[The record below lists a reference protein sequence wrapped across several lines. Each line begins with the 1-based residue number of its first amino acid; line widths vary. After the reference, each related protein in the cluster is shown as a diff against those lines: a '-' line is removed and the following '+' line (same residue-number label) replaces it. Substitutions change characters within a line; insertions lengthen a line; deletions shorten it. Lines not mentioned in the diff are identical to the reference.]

1 MSFSI
6 DYRNFTPNAAKKDI
20 SQKWWELE
28 GDEVADS
35 IANIIVTLKDT
46 QNKLEA
52 QRHASSKLYGNIPL
66 YGTLGLTSGKGA
78 SVMPVV
84 RDRLTYNVVQS
95 CVDTVT
101 AKIAKNKP
109 KPLFLTNGGNYKLQR
124 KAKKLNQFVDGI
136 FFDNQVHRILSP
148 TAFRDCAVLGD
159 GIVHAY
165 DWFGQ
170 PKFERVLASEI
181 LVDEIEAIYGQPRQL
196 HRCKN
201 IDRDQLIKMFPKHE
215 GKIKAANAAMMENN
229 TIPHISDQITV
240 CESWHLRS
248 SPDAKDGRRVMVMT
262 GCKLTDNDQE
272 EWDEDYFP
280 FAKLPWCPRLYGYWA
295 QGGVEQIQNIQ
306 LEINKLLWVIQRSMH
321 LMGSFKVM
329 IQNGSKVVSEHINN
343 DIGTLVYYT
352 GNNPPQYITPP
363 IVQPELYA
371 HLATLKS
378 AAYEQF
384 GISQLSASSIKP
396 AGLDSKPSLR
406 EFNDIESERFMI
418 VGQQYETF
426 HLDLSKLGVS
436 TARRIAKRTKGS
448 VKSRVPG
455 SKFLETIDWK
465 EIDLQ
470 EDQYVMQTFPISS
483 LPSDPSGRL
492 ATIQEYAQAGYLDP
506 RTARKLADFPD
517 LQQVESLANAV
528 EERILCYLDKIV
540 DDGEYTPPD
549 PNLDLQLAVQLAVQY
564 YNQFATQDLE
574 SDKLDML
581 NQFKDQCQ
589 ALLTPSQPD
598 VPPVDP
604 ATPQGVPMPPP
615 QSDLLSNAPQGAQPL
630 M

>member
-1 MSFSI
+1 MSYSI
-6 DYRNFTPNAAKKDI
+6 DYRNFSPNDTTKNVSK
-20 SQKWWELE
+20 KWWELE
-28 GDEVADS
+28 GNDVADS
-35 IANIIVTLKDT
+35 IANILVTLKDN

-52 QRHASSKLYGNIPL
+52 QRHASAKLYGNIPL
-66 YGTLGLTSGKGA
+66 YGTLGITSGKGTA
-78 SVMPVV
+78 TMPVV

-136 FFDNQVHRILSP
+136 FFDNQVHRVLSP
-148 TAFRDCAVLGD
+148 LIFRDSAVLGD

-170 PKFERVLASEI
+170 VKFERVLASEI
-181 LVDEIEAIYGQPRQL
+181 LVDEIEAIYGYPRQL

-201 IDRDQLIKMFPKHE
+201 IDRDQLIQMFPKHE
-215 GKIKAANAAMMENN
+215 AKIKVAQASMVENN
-229 TIPHISDQITV
+229 TIPHVSDQITV

-248 SPDAKDGRRVMVMT
+248 SPDATDGRRVMVMT
-262 GCKLTDNDQE
+262 GCKLTDDKDE

-280 FAKLPWCPRLYGYWA
+280 FAKLPWCPRLYGFWA

-321 LMGSFKVM
+321 LMGSFKIAVKT
-329 IQNGSKVVSEHINN
+329 GSKVVPAHLNN
-343 DIGTLVYYT
+343 DIAAIWNYT
-352 GNNPPQYITPP
+352 GDVPPQYMIPP
-363 IVQPELYA
+363 IVQPEIYA
-371 HLATLKS
+371 HLATLKA

-384 GISQLSASSIKP
+384 GISQLSASSKKP
-396 AGLDSKPSLR
+396 DGLDSGKALR

-418 VGQQYETF
+418 TGQNYESY
-426 HLDLSKLGVS
+426 HLDLSKLGVC
-436 TARRIAKRTKGS
+436 TARRIAKYNNGS

-483 LPSDPSGRL
+483 LPSDPAGRL

-517 LQQVESLANAV
+517 LQQVETLANAV
-528 EERILCYLDKIV
+528 EERILDYLDAIV
-540 DDGEYTPPD
+540 DEGKYTPPD
-549 PNLDLQLAVQLAVQY
+549 PFMDLALAKQLALQY
-564 YNQFATQDLE
+564 YNQFVTQELE
-574 SDKLDML
+574 EDKLEML
-581 NQFKDQCQ
+581 IQFMNQIDGLMQAAQPPAPPMDQAAPQ
-589 ALLTPSQPD
+589 AVAAP
-598 VPPVDP
+598 PPVSEMIP
-604 ATPQGVPMPPP
+604 NVPQQPM
-615 QSDLLSNAPQGAQPL
+615 Q
-630 M
+630 

>member
-6 DYRNFTPNAAKKDI
+6 DYRNFGPEGAKPKDVDR
-20 SQKWWELE
+20 KWWAIE
-28 GDEVADS
+28 GENKSEKVADS
-35 IANIIVTLKDT
+35 IANILNTLREA
-46 QNKLEA
+46 QNKLES
-52 QRHASSKLYGNIPL
+52 QRHASAKLYGNIPL
-66 YGTLGLTSGKGA
+66 YGTLGITSGKGA
-78 SVMPVV
+78 SVTPVV

-136 FFDNQVHRILSP
+136 FFDNNIHKVLSP
-148 TAFRDCAVLGD
+148 IAFRDCAVLGD
-159 GIVHAY
+159 GFLHSY
-165 DWFGQ
+165 DWYGQ
-170 PKFERVLASEI
+170 VKFERVIASE
-181 LVDEIEAIYGQPRQL
+181 LVVDEVESLYGQPRQI
-196 HRCKN
+196 HRVKN
-201 IDRDQLIKMFPKHE
+201 VDRSILMNMFPEYKE
-215 GKIKAANAAMMENN
+215 KILKADEAILETS

-248 SPDAKDGRRVMVMT
+248 APDAKDGKHVMVIT
-262 GCKLTDNDQE
+262 GCTLFEE
-272 EWDEDYFP
+272 EWEEDYFP

-321 LMGSFKVM
+321 LMGSFKIA
-329 IQNGSKVVSEHINN
+329 IQNGSKIVAEHINN
-343 DIGTLVYYT
+343 DIGTLLYYT
-352 GNNPPQYITPP
+352 GNNPPMYMTPS

-371 HLATLKS
+371 HLATLKQ

-384 GISQLSASSIKP
+384 GISQLSASSKKP
-396 AGLDSKPSLR
+396 EGLDSGKALR

-426 HLDLSKLGVS
+426 HLDLAKLAIC
-436 TARRIAKRTKGS
+436 TARRIAKRDGK
-448 VKSRVPG
+448 VESRAPG
-455 SKFLETIDWK
+455 AKFLETINWADV
-465 EIDLQ
+465 DLQ
-470 EDQYVMQTFPISS
+470 DDQFLMQVFPVSS
-483 LPSDPSGRL
+483 LPDDPAGRL

-517 LQQVESLANAV
+517 LQQVESLSNSI
-528 EERILCYLDKIV
+528 EERILKYLDKIV

-549 PNLDLQLAVQLAVQY
+549 PNIDLELGKQLSLQY
-564 YNQFATQDLE
+564 YNQFAIQDLE
-574 SDKLDML
+574 QERLDML
-581 NQFKDQCQ
+581 NQFKSQCEYLQSLAQ
-589 ALLTPSQPD
+589 A
-598 VPPVDP
+598 
-604 ATPQGVPMPPP
+604 AMAPPP
-615 QSDLLSNAPQGAQPL
+615 QAMPQAVPEAAPVSDMIPNAPQAPL